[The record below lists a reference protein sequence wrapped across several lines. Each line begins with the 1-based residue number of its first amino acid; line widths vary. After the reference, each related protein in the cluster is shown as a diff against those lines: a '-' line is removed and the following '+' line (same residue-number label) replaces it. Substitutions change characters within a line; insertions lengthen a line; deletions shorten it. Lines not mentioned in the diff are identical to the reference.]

1 MPPNTRTYV
10 LNHIMDTMPIKYV
23 IMSRIF
29 NFFMSGLSH
38 KCEIISLLFKNVL
51 ISNSS
56 YMLQNINM
64 ILNELNIKYCDLFIM
79 DKSKLKSI
87 ISKKVGEPDWRS
99 DSIKELL
106 SLRENQTSCDLTR
119 TEIESILD
127 FVSTER

>member
-1 MPPNTRTYV
+1 
-10 LNHIMDTMPIKYV
+10 
-23 IMSRIF
+23 
-29 NFFMSGLSH
+29 
-38 KCEIISLLFKNVL
+38 
-51 ISNSS
+51 
-56 YMLQNINM
+56 
-64 ILNELNIKYCDLFIM
+64 M

-127 FVSTER
+127 FVSTKR

>member
-1 MPPNTRTYV
+1 
-10 LNHIMDTMPIKYV
+10 MDTMPIKYV
-23 IMSRIF
+23 IMSRIL

-56 YMLQNINM
+56 YMLQNINI

-87 ISKKVGEPDWRS
+87 INKKVGEPDWRS

-119 TEIESILD
+119 AEIESILD